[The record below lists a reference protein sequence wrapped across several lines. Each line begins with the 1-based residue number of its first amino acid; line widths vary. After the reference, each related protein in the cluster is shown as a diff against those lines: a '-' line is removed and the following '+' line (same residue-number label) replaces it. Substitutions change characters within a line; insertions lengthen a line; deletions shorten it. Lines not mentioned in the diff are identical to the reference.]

1 MAWLAISCAAS
12 TLSRLLAIEEMAAA
26 ARAPSSPR
34 SWKMGSSLSKP
45 PAPENPAR
53 TFFKASFMSFSIRSV
68 NSLTPIPATLANSAG
83 LDMTF
88 WMSFWNAVADIST
101 FCMSWSSAEA
111 KPRIWS
117 AASPACTAMPP
128 KRPVKLTM
136 YCSLAVLVLPSSLT
150 AEPKDRSCSLR
161 FLSLSMSVDFL

>member
-1 MAWLAISCAAS
+1 MALLAMLCAAS

-26 ARAPSSPR
+26 ARAPSRPR

-45 PAPENPAR
+45 PAPEKPLR
-53 TFFKASFMSFSIRSV
+53 TFFRASFMSVSMSCL
-68 NSLTPIPATLANSAG
+68 NLPSSIPAILANSAG

-88 WMSFWNAVADIST
+88 WMSFWKAVADIST
-101 FCMSWSSAEA
+101 FCMSWSNAEA

-128 KRPVKLTM
+128 SRPVKLTM

-150 AEPKDRSCSLR
+150 ADPSESSCSLSD
-161 FLSLSMSVDFL
+161 LSLSMSVDFL